1 MATLHL
7 LCTRI
12 HSANTSRRNLI
23 CIDSY
28 LWLRSSIF
36 WDISQRRVVIP
47 YRRFGTTSRFYL
59 QRSRIVPGLL
69 LKMGR
74 YVVPKRRYGITTV
87 IYVTS
92 QKSADNYIAAVA
104 CNYLRMTFFL
114 YFADGAS
121 QYNPS
126 NWSPSQNCSPD
137 SHLQSVTTPDAVWHN
152 LTSWRWGDHGSTVV

>member
-1 MATLHL
+1 MLPCYFIFLPDVEVSLMIQSLASTHETKNMATLHL

-47 YRRFGTTSRFYL
+47 YRRFGTTYRFYL

-69 LKMGR
+69 LKMGPIR
-74 YVVPKRRYGITTV
+74 CPETSVRKYHCNLRNIPEERR
-87 IYVTS
+87 
-92 QKSADNYIAAVA
+92 
-104 CNYLRMTFFL
+104 
-114 YFADGAS
+114 
-121 QYNPS
+121 
-126 NWSPSQNCSPD
+126 
-137 SHLQSVTTPDAVWHN
+137 
-152 LTSWRWGDHGSTVV
+152 